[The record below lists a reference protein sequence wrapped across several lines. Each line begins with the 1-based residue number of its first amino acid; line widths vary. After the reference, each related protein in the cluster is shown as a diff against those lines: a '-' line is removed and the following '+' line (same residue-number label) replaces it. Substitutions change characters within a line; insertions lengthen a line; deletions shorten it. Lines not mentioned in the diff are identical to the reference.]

1 MINDIMYTIGTKTW
15 PQAHTE
21 ERTLVAKRQQG
32 ICQRWVGLEERREND
47 CSSEKSS
54 YLVMD
59 TPGTVNIDA
68 SASEGE
74 SNRKHFNREHQ
85 ACL

>member
-1 MINDIMYTIGTKTW
+1 MTSCILLVQKLGHK
-15 PQAHTE
+15 HTQKRGHWWLE
-21 ERTLVAKRQQG
+21 DSKEYAKG
-32 ICQRWVGLEERREND
+32 WVGLEERREND

-74 SNRKHFNREHQ
+74 SNRTHFNREHQ